1 MVWVFMESTL
11 SGFRTGSDFV
21 SFFLGAT
28 MAYLAPM
35 ELQTQIDEL
44 KASSKRQKIAIIAL
58 ASVVV
63 LYAVKPYGVITCK
76 GWKVVDKDGM
86 VRISA
91 GTLADGSANV
101 ALLDKDDKVRI
112 SAGVVPNGIA
122 GVGLN
127 DKNEKVR
134 IGGTTNF
141 DGSASVIWID
151 KDEKVRIS
159 AGVSANGTVE
169 LPTKD
174 LKPK

>member
-1 MVWVFMESTL
+1 
-11 SGFRTGSDFV
+11 
-21 SFFLGAT
+21 
-28 MAYLAPM
+28 M

-58 ASVVV
+58 AGVVV

-86 VRISA
+86 VRINAVTS
-91 GTLADGSANV
+91 ADGTATV
-101 ALLDKDDKVRI
+101 GLFDKDDKVRI
-112 SAGVVPNGIA
+112 SAGVAASGSA
-122 GVGLN
+122 GVGLT

-134 IGGTTNF
+134 IGGTTNA
-141 DGSASVIWID
+141 DGSASVMWND

-174 LKPK
+174 LKSK